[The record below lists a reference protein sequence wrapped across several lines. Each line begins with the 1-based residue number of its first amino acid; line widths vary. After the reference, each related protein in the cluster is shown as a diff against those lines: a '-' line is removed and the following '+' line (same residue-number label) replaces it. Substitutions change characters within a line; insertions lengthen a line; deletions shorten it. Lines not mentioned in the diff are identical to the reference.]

1 MLCQIIGQQ
10 CFTEMK
16 DRIVECIHVQKC
28 NKKIKHCKLNSK
40 LLLAKYVCKLDHK
53 SITNIRM

>member
-28 NKKIKHCKLNSK
+28 NKKIKHCKL
-40 LLLAKYVCKLDHK
+40 KYVCKLDHK